1 MGADDLSVWVIVIII
16 GVIITP
22 SFYQMNKRIR
32 RLEEQVR
39 HLSDERKNL

>member
-1 MGADDLSVWVIVIII
+1 MGADDLSVWVIVII
-16 GVIITP
+16 GVICTP

-39 HLSDERKNL
+39 HLSDERKNF